1 MAPGAVGTE
10 AGENKEPGGSEE
22 LKICASLL
30 KKALGDALLSYEFDG
45 PRRACA
51 RISPGSH
58 VKALEALRKR
68 FPDLRLSGLTGMDLG
83 DELVLYYHF
92 RIERSVLTLRMPVQ
106 KAEPIVDSI
115 TPLLPGADLH
125 EREVFDMLGV
135 VFRGHPDLRRL
146 LLPEDAPEGFHPLRK
161 EVEARKLRPVETEPV
176 LKPIPTEEKGPIITL
191 VIGPQHPALHE
202 PERFVFKVDG
212 EVVVGLDIRIG
223 YAHRG
228 IEEAAERRTYLKD
241 VYLCERVCGICNVAH
256 SLCFCSAIE
265 RLLDLEVPRRADY
278 LRVVA
283 AELNRLHSHM
293 LILGVAAEEMGFST
307 LFMYIWRD
315 REIVMDLMELLTGN
329 RVMSSFN
336 RIGGVSRDISSS
348 LAEKMRA
355 RLPELKKRIE
365 HYIEVFETD
374 PTILARTSQVGFL
387 SRQDA
392 IELCAVGPTLR
403 ASGICFDVRE
413 DDPYAAY
420 EELSAFRPVV
430 RKECDNW
437 ARYMARLQECLVSI
451 EIIDE
456 ALSSLPSG
464 PVRVRAPRRVKPGET
479 VFTVEAPRGELLY
492 FVRSNGT
499 DKPERVKIR
508 TPTISNLAPV
518 RKMLEGV
525 FVADIPV
532 TLASIDPCF
541 SCTDRALFI
550 DIRTGERWSCF
561 LDELGRRKKWGSCQR
576 S

>member
-1 MAPGAVGTE
+1 MASGAVDTGAGGDEEPE
-10 AGENKEPGGSEE
+10 ASRE
-22 LKICASLL
+22 LVICASLL
-30 KKALGDALLSYEFDG
+30 REALGDALNSFEFKG
-45 PRRACA
+45 KRRAYA
-51 RISPGSH
+51 RIAPGAHAQAIS
-58 VKALEALRKR
+58 ALQER
-68 FPDLRLSGLTGMDLG
+68 FKELRLSGLTGMDLG
-83 DELVLYYHF
+83 DELALYYHL
-92 RIERSVLTLRMPVQ
+92 RIENSILTLCMPVQ

-115 TPLLPGADLH
+115 VPLLPGADLH

-146 LLPEDAPEGFHPLRK
+146 LLPEDAQEGFHPLRK
-161 EVEARKLRPVETEPV
+161 EVEARRLRPMETAPV
-176 LKPIPTEEKGPIITL
+176 LKPVVTEEKGPIITL
-191 VIGPQHPALHE
+191 IIGPQHPALHE

-256 SLCFCSAIE
+256 SLCFCSAVE

-336 RIGGVSRDISSS
+336 RIGGVCRDVSPS

-355 RLPELKKRIE
+355 RLSELKERIE
-365 HYIEVFETD
+365 HYIEVFGTD
-374 PTILARTSQVGFL
+374 PTVLARTNRVGIL
-387 SRQDA
+387 TRENA
-392 IELCAVGPTLR
+392 VKLCAVGPTLR
-403 ASGICFDVRE
+403 ASGLRFDVRE
-413 DDPYAAY
+413 ADPYAAY

-430 RKECDNW
+430 RDEGDNW
-437 ARYMARLQECLVSI
+437 ARYMARLEECLVSI
-451 EIIDE
+451 ELVDE
-456 ALSSLPSG
+456 ALSSLPGG
-464 PVRVRAPRRVKPGET
+464 PIKTRAPRRVKAGEA

-492 FVRSNGT
+492 YVRSDGS
-499 DKPERVKIR
+499 DRPARVKIR

-518 RKMLEGV
+518 REMLKGV

-541 SCTDRALFI
+541 SCTDRALFV

-561 LDELGRRKKWGSCQR
+561 LDEIGRRGRWASCQR